1 MATRAA
7 QAGATGRQID
17 PQLRIGAVS
26 LAVSDVT
33 RSADFYG
40 HVLGLE
46 LVAQDDEIA
55 QLAAPHHDLPALQLH
70 ALSHPAAASPE
81 HTGLFHVAWLHPGR
95 AQLAATVERLLRARW
110 PIGGASDHG
119 VSEALYLSDPDG
131 LGIEIYCDRPRE
143 QWPRT
148 GDGGEIAM
156 FTAPLDVADL
166 LAQAPSEPRDEMPE
180 AVRVGHVH
188 LKVADVPRA
197 AAFYRDVLGFTEKAH
212 MPSAA
217 FLAADD
223 YHHHIGLNSWQSR
236 GATPAPADAP
246 GLRQVT
252 FELSARAEVSALQA
266 RVAERSPDALVGD
279 REPGRVRVRD
289 PDGDALEFVA
299 G

>member
-1 MATRAA
+1 MATRPAHPVA
-7 QAGATGRQID
+7 ESLQID
-17 PQLRIGAVS
+17 PALRIGAVS
-26 LAVSDVT
+26 LAVSDIA

-70 ALSHPAAASPE
+70 QLPNPVAASPE

-110 PIGGASDHG
+110 PIDGASDHG

-131 LGIEIYCDRPRE
+131 LGIEIYADRPRE
-143 QWPRT
+143 QWPMSA
-148 GDGGEIAM
+148 DGSEIAM
-156 FTAPLDVADL
+156 FTAPLDVEDL
-166 LAQAPSEPRDEMPE
+166 LAQGPTEPPETMPE
-180 AVRVGHVH
+180 AIHVGHVH
-188 LKVADVPRA
+188 LKVSDVPRA
-197 AAFYRDVLGFTEKAH
+197 AVFYRDVLGFTEQAH

-217 FLAADD
+217 FLAADR
-223 YHHHIGLNSWQSR
+223 YHHHVGLNSWQSA
-236 GATPAPADAP
+236 GATPAPGNAP

-252 FELSARAEVSALQA
+252 FELGGAGALSELHA
-266 RVAERSPDALVGD
+266 RVAQQAPDALVGE
-279 REPGRVRVRD
+279 RQPGRLRVRD
-289 PDGDALEFVA
+289 PDGDALEFIA